1 MTGRQLRIPS
11 DMYALCIRT
20 YCVLKIITTMD
31 DHDDN
36 SKDDDDSG
44 KELVPEEVKDT
55 WCCRG
60 LEEAAEDWRD
70 GRGGGVIGVERGRSL
85 GGRAGVRSRGR
96 TAVCREK
103 VLNFSEKCNFIF

>member
-20 YCVLKIITTMD
+20 YCVLKIITTID

-60 LEEAAEDWRD
+60 LEEAADDWRD
-70 GRGGGVIGVERGRSL
+70 GRGGGGNIVRGKNST
-85 GGRAGVRSRGR
+85 GDWGRKGKKFEVQSRGEGQR
-96 TAVCREK
+96 KNCSMWRK
-103 VLNFSEKCNFIF
+103 RC